1 VIPKGSGRPL
11 TQREELLGMVFG
23 LWTILGLFLDG
34 WAHSHGKPESFFSPW
49 HGVLYS
55 GFFAAAVWAAS
66 IA

>member
-1 VIPKGSGRPL
+1 
-11 TQREELLGMVFG
+11 MVFG